1 VTVLDTVYRA
11 HPVTG
16 ELIIA
21 GTDQPWRKTMANHKA
36 SELITAGKSTMEKH
50 DELQIIR
57 SANDAG

>member
-21 GTDQPWRKTMANHKA
+21 GTDQPWRKTMANTRLV
-36 SELITAGKSTMEKH
+36 SWLTAGKQRLSQ
-50 DELQIIR
+50 QITK
-57 SANDAG
+57 G